1 VAGRRLEMPVAVR
14 EKLRAVTKD
23 LGSQARVARLLGV
36 SPSRVS
42 RWLRTE
48 DPDPPNRRKLEGAEF
63 VLTRLLSLYQRDA
76 AIDWLLGLNPILG
89 GRRPIDVL
97 SAGRITDVL
106 AAIDADEAGSY
117 A

>member
-1 VAGRRLEMPVAVR
+1 MPVAVR
-14 EKLRAVTKD
+14 DKLQAVTKD

-48 DPDPPNRRKLEGAEF
+48 EPDATNRRKLEGVEF
-63 VLTRLLSLYQRDA
+63 VLARLLSLYARDT
-76 AIDWLLGLNPILG
+76 AIKWLEGINPYLRD
-89 GRRPIDVL
+89 RRPIDVL
-97 SAGRITDVL
+97 AAGRVTDVL
-106 AAIDADEAGSY
+106 RAIDAEEAGSY

>member
-1 VAGRRLEMPVAVR
+1 MPVAVR
-14 EKLRAVTKD
+14 QKLEAVTRD

-48 DPDPPNRRKLEGAEF
+48 EPDANNRRKLEGVEF
-63 VLTRLLSLYQRDA
+63 VLSRLLSLYGQDTAIKWLHGVNPHLRD
-76 AIDWLLGLNPILG
+76 
-89 GRRPIDVL
+89 RRPIDL
-97 SAGRITDVL
+97 LAEGRITDVL
-106 AAIDADEAGSY
+106 QAIDADEAGSY

>member
-1 VAGRRLEMPVAVR
+1 MPVAVR
-14 EKLRAVTKD
+14 RKLEAVTRD

-48 DPDPPNRRKLEGAEF
+48 EPDANNRRKLEGAEF
-63 VLTRLLSLYQRDA
+63 VLSRLLSLYGQDTAIKWLHGVNPHLRD
-76 AIDWLLGLNPILG
+76 
-89 GRRPIDVL
+89 RRPIDL
-97 SAGRITDVL
+97 LAEGRITDVL
-106 AAIDADEAGSY
+106 QAIDADEAGSY

>member
-1 VAGRRLEMPVAVR
+1 LPVAVR
-14 EKLRAVTKD
+14 DKLRAVTED

-48 DPDPPNRRKLEGAEF
+48 EPDAANRRKLQGVEF
-63 VLTRLLSLYQRDA
+63 VLGRLLDVYGRDTGLK
-76 AIDWLLGLNPILG
+76 WLQGTNAQLGN
-89 GRRPIDVL
+89 RRPIDL
-97 SAGRITDVL
+97 LATGRVTDVL
-106 AAIDADEAGSY
+106 GALEAEESGAY